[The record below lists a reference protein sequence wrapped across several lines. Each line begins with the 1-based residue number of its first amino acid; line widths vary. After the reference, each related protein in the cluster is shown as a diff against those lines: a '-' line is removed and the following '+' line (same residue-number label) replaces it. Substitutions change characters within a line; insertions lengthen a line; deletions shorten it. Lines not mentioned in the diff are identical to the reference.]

1 LLGRAPV
8 LLRRHPAVS
17 QSVSSTCQE
26 KGGANVSQART
37 KNAAEKL
44 ESNKVCKFTPA
55 NFCSCRQGRGAAM
68 GAGDD
73 KGGSSGALRVPD
85 PSHPGSFHNLK
96 HVDHLTHHTSVSG
109 SMHLCSSGRAKK
121 KQHKMM
127 TFFSVVAHNT
137 RRLPPLSAIPHSW
150 PRLPALAHLLMP
162 HDSNALLPCSSPTRS
177 CAVFALTFQ

>member
-1 LLGRAPV
+1 
-8 LLRRHPAVS
+8 
-17 QSVSSTCQE
+17 
-26 KGGANVSQART
+26 
-37 KNAAEKL
+37 
-44 ESNKVCKFTPA
+44 
-55 NFCSCRQGRGAAM
+55 M

-109 SMHLCSSGRAKK
+109 SAWRGLHVCSSGRAE
-121 KQHKMM
+121 
-127 TFFSVVAHNT
+127 FFSVVAHNT
-137 RRLPPLSAIPHSW
+137 RRLPPLSTIPHSW

-177 CAVFALTFQ
+177 CAVFAPTFQKRFFFLFADNFLCFLPLPSMGSTHAHARVIVNCVLSRRRCFQRSQAGAHPRMSC